1 MNRTKNIDM
10 NKNKKYL
17 NRILTYFVHI
27 KFENLFEIIK
37 WGETT
42 TTRLN
47 KDEIIDGDD
56 DDDDDDDVGDMPLK
70 GEIFFRVLK

>member
-1 MNRTKNIDM
+1 M

-17 NRILTYFVHI
+17 NRILAYFVHI

-37 WGETT
+37 WGDTT

-56 DDDDDDDVGDMPLK
+56 DDDDDAVGDMP
-70 GEIFFRVLK
+70 FFRVLK